1 MQSAGNLVS
10 PAAEFTAG
18 MQDRK
23 YYLNRRN
30 TGFLLNVYR
39 NTAAVVLYRDRII
52 LIYLYFNRI
61 TETGKRF
68 IHGII
73 NDLIH
78 EVMEASHGSTSNI
91 HTRTFPYRL

>member
-23 YYLNRRN
+23 YNLNRRN

-52 LIYLYFNRI
+52 LIYLYLSQ
-61 TETGKRF
+61 KP
-68 IHGII
+68 
-73 NDLIH
+73 
-78 EVMEASHGSTSNI
+78 ASASSTALSTI
-91 HTRTFPYRL
+91 SYTR

>member
-10 PAAEFTAG
+10 PSAEFTAG

-23 YYLNRRN
+23 YNLNRRN

-39 NTAAVVLYRDRII
+39 NTAAVVLYRDRITSFI
-52 LIYLYFNRI
+52 CTSIVSQKPAS
-61 TETGKRF
+61 GF